1 MRNRERAHNYYQR
14 FSSSDQMGAEEPGS
28 SSPAN
33 SNTPLKSSNL
43 IDHRSISS
51 SHLMPAF
58 AKRRFVIATGD
69 GSSELTEPEKAVEDD
84 GRKDNSN
91 FHSMRSSRN
100 ALSSPMRIAEPN
112 LVSNEWERNNLK
124 DMEQSTASSPTYVSG
139 RQSGERRIGSGR
151 LLPRN
156 DNWEFNKNQDT
167 NNRLD
172 IDKLQNNGSG
182 SIINQQ
188 RQRTYSGKQQGDRLG
203 GININNEHV
212 REPIEVKRNNVQGG
226 GGRRTAN
233 KDKFNFSDTSSHQS
247 RGRRGPHNYHMHDR
261 HEPEWFS
268 AGPTSQLETIDL
280 HGFDDSEEEDTASPP
295 AADEATISAT
305 SAAAVG
311 QSRSSSVDSLTK
323 LKLQHANK
331 KNSNE
336 QTNNSQQGQQ
346 DSKSEAEFNFEVYLN
361 MDPMEHSSL
370 MVSAMKIL
378 IDRRAELSTW
388 QVLHNRTICLFVY
401 SLTISFIYI
410 FIYIFSMPW
419 RI

>member
-14 FSSSDQMGAEEPGS
+14 FSSSDQMGAEEPGN

-33 SNTPLKSSNL
+33 SNTPLKSSNF

-69 GSSELTEPEKAVEDD
+69 GSSELTEPEKALEDD
-84 GRKDNSN
+84 RKDN

-100 ALSSPMRIAEPN
+100 ALSPPMRIAEP

-172 IDKLQNNGSG
+172 IDKLQNG

-188 RQRTYSGKQQGDRLG
+188 RQRTYSGKQGDRLG
-203 GININNEHV
+203 GININNEHI
-212 REPIEVKRNNVQGG
+212 REPIEVKRNNVQG

-233 KDKFNFSDTSSHQS
+233 KDKFNFSDTSHQS
-247 RGRRGPHNYHMHDR
+247 RGRRGPHSYHMHDR

-280 HGFDDSEEEDTASPP
+280 HGFDDSEEEETVSPP
-295 AADEATISAT
+295 AADEATILAT
-305 SAAAVG
+305 SAARG
-311 QSRSSSVDSLTK
+311 QSRSSSVESLTK
-323 LKLQHANK
+323 LKLHANK

-336 QTNNSQQGQQ
+336 QTNNTQQQGQK

-361 MDPMEHSSL
+361 MDPMEHSL
-370 MVSAMKIL
+370 MVSALQIL

-388 QVLHNRTICLFVY
+388 
-401 SLTISFIYI
+401 
-410 FIYIFSMPW
+410 
-419 RI
+419 